1 MLLLNWSDGRLFCK
15 GSIVDRRE
23 EDRTGFLKVNDEEE
37 RLIGTMLCS
46 STQAV
51 EVEAVWVE
59 KARCCSIEG
68 DKTETQLSLRCIR
81 PFGTRWSAQNNTASR
96 LEAHFESSRI
106 ASNVCKDREKLVR
119 HLVDRFLGGG
129 ER

>member
-1 MLLLNWSDGRLFCK
+1 M
-15 GSIVDRRE
+15 
-23 EDRTGFLKVNDEEE
+23 KVNDEEE

-59 KARCCSIEG
+59 KASVAAL
-68 DKTETQLSLRCIR
+68 KETRLRLNSLRCIR

-96 LEAHFESSRI
+96 LEPHFESSRI
-106 ASNVCKDREKLVR
+106 ASNVCEDREKLVR